1 MQEEDKEYLRKQN
14 VDYYSDDVANKNIE
28 KDVDKHSTKCAGDNL
43 DKSAEF
49 IFYGMKKRLR
59 KKKKET
65 ELYESENHKF
75 TAKTSLITKL
85 FNLGYK
91 QRCYKAILC

>member
-14 VDYYSDDVANKNIE
+14 VDYHSDDVANKNIE

-49 IFYGMKKRLR
+49 IFYDTKKRLR
-59 KKKKET
+59 QKRKKWKLCK
-65 ELYESENHKF
+65 SENNKF
-75 TAKTSLITKL
+75 TAKKSLITKI
-85 FNLGYK
+85 FNLE
-91 QRCYKAILC
+91 